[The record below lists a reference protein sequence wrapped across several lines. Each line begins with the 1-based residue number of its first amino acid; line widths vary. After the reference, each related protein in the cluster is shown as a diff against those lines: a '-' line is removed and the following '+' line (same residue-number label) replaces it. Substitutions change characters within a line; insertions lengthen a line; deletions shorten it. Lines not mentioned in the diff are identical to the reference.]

1 MELDVAVL
9 VAVLLSELVDVS
21 ELVAVLLLVALPV
34 SEDVDVPDDVAGHI
48 CAHTSHDHTQHPTH
62 TTHMHTS

>member
-9 VAVLLSELVDVS
+9 VAVLLSELVAVLLS

-34 SEDVDVPDDVAGHI
+34 SEDVDVPDDVAGHT
-48 CAHTSHDHTQHPTH
+48 CAHTSHDHT
-62 TTHMHTS
+62 